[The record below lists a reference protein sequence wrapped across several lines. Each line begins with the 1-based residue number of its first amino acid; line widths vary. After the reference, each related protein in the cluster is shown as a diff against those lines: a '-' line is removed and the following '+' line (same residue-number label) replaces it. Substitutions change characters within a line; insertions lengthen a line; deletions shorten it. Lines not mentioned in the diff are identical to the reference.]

1 METEKAIRFMEEVVA
16 KQFSRRQL
24 VSEAI
29 AMSILAL
36 KEVEKH
42 KETFEW
48 CARCKEYDCEKH
60 CCHRWCKVISHTV
73 EEIKQGYAIVNC
85 RECIYR
91 NTKDCPVNGDFIERN
106 PWFYCGMGEKHEKT
120 DD

>member
-29 AMSILAL
+29 VMSILAL

-48 CARCKEYDCEKH
+48 CAGCKEYDCEKH
-60 CCHRWCKVISHTV
+60 CCHRWCKVIRETV
-73 EEIKQGYAIVNC
+73 REIKETLQIVDC
-85 RECIYR
+85 QQCIHR
-91 NTKDCPVNGDFIERN
+91 NTDKCPADKDFVDRN
-106 PWFYCGMGEKHEKT
+106 LWFYCGNGEKHEET

>member
-1 METEKAIRFMEEVVA
+1 MDNKKAVFVL
-16 KQFSRRQL
+16 KSSNTNNSL
-24 VSEAI
+24 LNEAI
-29 AMSILAL
+29 ALAINAL
-36 KEVEKH
+36 EEVEKH
-42 KETFEW
+42 EETFEW
-48 CARCKEYDCEKH
+48 CTGCKEYCSNTH
-60 CCHRWCKVISHTV
+60 SCPRWNKVISRTV

-120 DD
+120 GT